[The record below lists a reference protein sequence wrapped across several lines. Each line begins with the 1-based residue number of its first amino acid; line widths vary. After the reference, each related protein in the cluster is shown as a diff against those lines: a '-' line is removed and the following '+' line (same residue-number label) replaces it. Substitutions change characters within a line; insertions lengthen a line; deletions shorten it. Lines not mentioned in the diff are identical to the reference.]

1 MSSQTKNQKQMIPGV
16 EMITEGG
23 TLATIRFSKNT
34 GDCDYSLSVAV
45 LIPSMFEECKTREDL
60 ETAVA
65 CFGETHKKFLMDLYF
80 PEMLEADARYECMK
94 AFDGGGDVSGY
105 ECFVDNVF
113 PLTQSAYA
121 MSSTF
126 KITDYWFEMSSE

>member
-1 MSSQTKNQKQMIPGV
+1 MIPGV

-45 LIPSMFEECKTREDL
+45 LIPSMFEDCTGRQDL
-60 ETAVA
+60 ETAVFA
-65 CFGETHKKFLMDLYF
+65 FGELHKKFFMDLYF
-80 PEMLEADARYECMK
+80 QELLEADPRYECMR
-94 AFDGGGDVSGY
+94 AFDGSSDASGY
-105 ECFVDNVF
+105 ECFVDSVF
-113 PLTQSAYA
+113 PLTQAPYP

-126 KITDYWFEMSSE
+126 KIIDYSFEMSRD

>member
-1 MSSQTKNQKQMIPGV
+1 MIPGV

-45 LIPSMFEECKTREDL
+45 LIPSMFEDCKTRDEL
-60 ETAVA
+60 ETAVFA
-65 CFGETHKKFLMDLYF
+65 FGELHKKFFMDLYF
-80 PEMLEADARYECMK
+80 QELLEADARYECMK
-94 AFDGGGDVSGY
+94 AFDGLGGDY
-105 ECFVDNVF
+105 ECFVDSVF
-113 PLTQSAYA
+113 PLTQEPYP

-126 KITDYWFEMSSE
+126 KIIDYSFETSCD

>member
-1 MSSQTKNQKQMIPGV
+1 
-16 EMITEGG
+16 MITEGG
-23 TLATIRFSKNT
+23 TSATIRFSKNT

-45 LIPSMFEECKTREDL
+45 LIPSMFEDCASRQDL

-80 PEMLEADARYECMK
+80 PEMLATDARYECMK
-94 AFDGGGDVSGY
+94 AFDGSGDASGY
-105 ECFVDNVF
+105 ECFVDSVF
-113 PLTQSAYA
+113 PLTQAPYP

-126 KITDYWFEMSSE
+126 KIIDYSFETSCN

>member
-1 MSSQTKNQKQMIPGV
+1 MIPGV

-34 GDCDYSLSVAV
+34 GDCKSSLSVSV
-45 LIPSMFEECKTREDL
+45 LIPSMFDDCAGRQDL

-65 CFGETHKKFLMDLYF
+65 CFGQTHKKFLMDLYF
-80 PEMLEADARYECMK
+80 PEMLAT
-94 AFDGGGDVSGY
+94 DGRY
-105 ECFVDNVF
+105 ECFVDSVF
-113 PLTQSAYA
+113 PLTQAPYP

-126 KITDYWFEMSSE
+126 KIIDYSFEMSRD